1 MTKLTEHFHAGSA
14 LLGEEEEFF
23 YCRDTITVGASQSLY
38 ANTVLGKVTASGQFL
53 ALDPAGAD
61 GTESADGVLIYPVS
75 TGAGQTAKAAAWVR
89 GPCTLRG
96 SDLVWPTGITA
107 PQKATAI
114 AALLV
119 LGIKVTAD

>member
-1 MTKLTEHFHAGSA
+1 MTKLTENFHAGSA

-23 YCRDTITVGASQSLY
+23 YCRDTITVGASQSLH
-38 ANTVLGKVTASGQFL
+38 ANTVIGKVTASGQFL
-53 ALDPAGAD
+53 ALNPAGAD
-61 GTESADGVLIYPVS
+61 GTEDAAGVLIYPVS
-75 TGAGQTAKAAAWVR
+75 TGAGQTAEVAAWVR

-96 SDLVWPTGITA
+96 SDLVWAAGITD